1 MGYIGIPRGIFIV
14 QEEKDTIEKFKEK
27 IKSQLNIDL
36 AVVSDQDLGKI
47 KNILSEFFRN
57 KTINNT
63 DISIWQYSY
72 NLENSLLQKLSN
84 LKKTNKGKKCYDA
97 LWDYYFT
104 INNRIFFKEIIIE
117 KTNELYNT
125 YKTSPNISAKCGH
138 ELIGEPFEDNY
149 DRVPDEIFKE
159 TFSDPYSI
167 INISTF
173 IEHKARLAVLKT
185 AIDYLLNKNN
195 VDIDTYIEED
205 WMLAFQPDNFKNW
218 LNTISTH
225 KYFYRYPVFWQWFMW
240 VFGGFILED
249 CKDEEYKFL
258 SQKTGIPVEE
268 IENALNAYDILFPTS
283 GGWFSRVNA
292 SISNIREIKMFPVPF
307 KGIGVEY
314 RRLIYTESGKLEE
327 LGSKLNGKYTLD
339 DLKKWHNCLKALNNK
354 NSL

>member
-1 MGYIGIPRGIFIV
+1 M
-14 QEEKDTIEKFKEK
+14 D
-27 IKSQLNIDL
+27 
-36 AVVSDQDLGKI
+36 KI
-47 KNILSEFFRN
+47 KNIFSEFFRN
-57 KTINNT
+57 KTTNDT
-63 DISIWQYSY
+63 DILIWQYSY

-97 LWDYYFT
+97 LWDYYLT

-159 TFSDPYSI
+159 ASSDPYSI

-205 WMLAFQPDNFKNW
+205 WMLAFQPDNFKNL
-218 LNTISTH
+218 LNKISTH

-240 VFGGFILED
+240 FFGGFILED
-249 CKDEEYKFL
+249 YKEKEYEIL
-258 SQKTGIPVEE
+258 SHKTGIPVEE
-268 IENALNAYDILFPTS
+268 IENALSAYDILFPTS
-283 GGWFSRVNA
+283 GGWFSRVNT
-292 SISNIREIKMFPVPF
+292 SISNIKEIKMFPIPF

-327 LGSKLNGKYTLD
+327 LEPKLNGKYTLY
-339 DLKKWHNCLKALNNK
+339 DLQNRRDLWLKSIK
-354 NSL
+354 